1 MIRKKAIS
9 IRSKK
14 TTYDI
19 LIGRN
24 LLKENNNYLQ
34 LTLKDKKIAIIS
46 DETVHNLQYSN
57 FLDQISDLKVDPHL
71 FLIEPGESSK
81 NWNVLKKVIDWLTEL
96 NFDRTDYVLSLIHI

>member
-1 MIRKKAIS
+1 MIRKKSIS

-19 LIGRN
+19 LIGKN

-34 LTLKDKKIAIIS
+34 LALADKKIAIIS
-46 DETVHNLQYSN
+46 DKTVHNLQYSN

-71 FLIEPGESSK
+71 FLIEPGE
-81 NWNVLKKVIDWLTEL
+81 LLTGQIM
-96 NFDRTDYVLSLIHI
+96 LSLLVEE

>member
-1 MIRKKAIS
+1 MIRKKSIS

-34 LTLKDKKIAIIS
+34 LTLADKKIAIIS
-46 DETVHNLQYSN
+46 DETVHNLQYAN

-71 FLIEPGESSK
+71 FLIDPGEPSK
-81 NWNVLKKVIDWLTEL
+81 NWNVLKNFLDWLTEL
-96 NFDRTDYVLSLIHI
+96 NFDRTD

>member
-1 MIRKKAIS
+1 MIRKKSIS

-19 LIGRN
+19 FIGRN

-34 LTLKDKKIAIIS
+34 LALAGKKIAIIS
-46 DETVHNLQYSN
+46 DKTVHSLQYSN
-57 FLDQISDLKVDPHL
+57 FLDQMSDLKVDPHL
-71 FLIEPGESSK
+71 FLIEPGEPSK
-81 NWNVLKKVIDWLTEL
+81 NWNVLKNFLDWLTEL